1 MLTSSRLIALLSLL
15 LLNLKGQASTFE
27 SHETIYAAARAV
39 IDQSLNGEHETTFAP
54 LDQRLQ
60 LITCDQPL
68 TAQISTP
75 SIKPGR
81 NSISVKCNGAKSW
94 SLYVSAQVKI
104 FEDVV
109 TLRQPV
115 QRGEI
120 LTMDHLQLNH
130 MDASLLRNTFIRDLN
145 SVINKQAAHNLPQD
159 AILNERDITQ
169 AIIIKR
175 GEQVAIISGNP
186 YMSIQMQGLAMMD
199 GVQGQTIR
207 IKNTSSG
214 RIVSGL
220 VTKPGVVAVGL

>member
-1 MLTSSRLIALLSLL
+1 MLKLLRLTALFPLFFLT
-15 LLNLKGQASTFE
+15 LKGQTASFE
-27 SHETIYAAARAV
+27 NHETIYAAAREF
-39 IDQSLNGEHETTFAP
+39 IDQSLSSEHETSFAP

-60 LITCDQPL
+60 LIACDQPL
-68 TAQISTP
+68 TAQSNTP

-81 NSISVKCNGAKSW
+81 NSIGVKCNGAKSW

-109 TLRQPV
+109 MLKQPV
-115 QRGEI
+115 QRGEV
-120 LTMDHLQLNH
+120 LTADHLQLSH
-130 MDASLLRNTFIRDLN
+130 QDTSLLRSTFIRDLN

-175 GEQVAIISGNP
+175 GEHVAITSGSP
-186 YMSIQMQGLAMMD
+186 YLSIQMQGLAMMD
-199 GVQGQTIR
+199 GIQGQTIR
-207 IKNTSSG
+207 IKNVTSG

>member
-1 MLTSSRLIALLSLL
+1 MLKLLRLTALFLL
-15 LLNLKGQASTFE
+15 LLLTLTGQTATFE
-27 SHETIYAAARAV
+27 SHEAIYAAAREF
-39 IDQSLNGEHETTFAP
+39 IDQSLGSEHETTFAP

-60 LITCDQPL
+60 LIACDQPL
-68 TAQISTP
+68 AAQISTP

-81 NSISVKCNGAKSW
+81 NSIGVKCNGAKSW

-109 TLRQPV
+109 TLKQPV
-115 QRGEI
+115 QRGEV
-120 LTMDHLQLNH
+120 LTIDHLQLSH
-130 MDASLLRNTFIRDLN
+130 MDTSLLRNTFIRDLN

-159 AILNERDITQ
+159 AILNERDIAQ

-175 GEQVAIISGNP
+175 GEHVTITSGNP

-207 IKNTSSG
+207 IKNTTSG